1 MKQVVEGGGGNNSM
15 CERKSPTTPPTT
27 TCPEC
32 FSFDSNP
39 EIDQNQYFDMI

>member
-27 TCPEC
+27 TCPKC
-32 FSFDSNP
+32 FSFDSTP
-39 EIDQNQYFDMI
+39 EIAQNQYFDMI

>member
-27 TCPEC
+27 TCPE
-32 FSFDSNP
+32 FSFDSTP
-39 EIDQNQYFDMI
+39 KIAQNQYFDMI